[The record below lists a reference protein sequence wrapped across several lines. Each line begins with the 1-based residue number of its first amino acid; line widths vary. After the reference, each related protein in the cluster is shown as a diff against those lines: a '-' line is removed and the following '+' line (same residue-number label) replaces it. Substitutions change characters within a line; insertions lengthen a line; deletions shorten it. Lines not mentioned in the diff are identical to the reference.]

1 MMGETRSCFPPAPFT
16 ARETHQL
23 KTIEEAGR
31 ELPRGA
37 ADIEPEVDRQRPR
50 DRHAETAREVV
61 VRVPPVEHRGD
72 ARRVRRGRGWGRG
85 GPGVFCREGR
95 RGAARPPPGGAWE
108 QTRPN

>member
-1 MMGETRSCFPPAPFT
+1 MMGETRSCFPPAPLT

-50 DRHAETAREVV
+50 DRHAETAREAV
-61 VRVPPVEHRGD
+61 VRAPPVEHRGD
-72 ARRVRRGRGWGRG
+72 ARRVRRVRDWERGGRGAFLPR
-85 GPGVFCREGR
+85 GR
-95 RGAARPPPGGAWE
+95 RGAVRPRPG
-108 QTRPN
+108 

>member
-1 MMGETRSCFPPAPFT
+1 MMGETRSCSPPAPFP

-37 ADIEPEVDRQRPR
+37 AHIEPEVDRQRPR

-72 ARRVRRGRGWGRG
+72 ARRVRRVRDWERGARG
-85 GPGVFCREGR
+85 GFW
-95 RGAARPPPGGAWE
+95 RGARRDAVRRLAVIADP
-108 QTRPN
+108 